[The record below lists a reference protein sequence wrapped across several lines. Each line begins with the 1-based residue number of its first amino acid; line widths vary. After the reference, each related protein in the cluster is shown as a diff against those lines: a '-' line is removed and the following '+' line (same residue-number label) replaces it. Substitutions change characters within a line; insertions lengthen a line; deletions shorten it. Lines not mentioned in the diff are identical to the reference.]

1 MIEVVIKRDGSKE
14 AFNAGKLNKWAE
26 WASSNL
32 GDFVDWPSVAMQA
45 VSTLGKE
52 CTSKQLQE
60 RLIRVCLDN
69 DSWSYYKMAGR
80 LLAAILNKEIFPEGK
95 PTVQGLHKS
104 LVKRGL
110 MVDLGYTDS
119 EYAAIEDIID
129 HDLDFNCV
137 YFGLDFI
144 NGKYAN
150 KDRTKNEVYETTQFV
165 YMRMAMALSKDE
177 VDKVKEVSEW
187 YKLFSE
193 NVINAPTPNYVN
205 LGTKLNGLSSCCV
218 YTTNDTWP
226 SLAAGNH
233 IDYVMTCMSSGI
245 GSHIKTRSV
254 GDGVRS
260 GAIKHM
266 GKLPYYR
273 AIQGAV
279 QANMQAGRG
288 GAATVYYTCYDPEV
302 LDLLQLRNPRQT
314 EDKRIRGLH
323 YNMGS
328 NKTFARAVAKNEDV
342 FGFSYKD
349 SPELYEAQYEGDQTN
364 FEQLYDKYSKTRKAA
379 KYKINAREVL
389 VTSLTEAFE
398 TGTAYLHFTDEMN
411 RHTPFKDK
419 IYSSNLC
426 VAPETMV
433 LTRNGYVPIVEL
445 EDCNTDIWNG
455 EEWSEVCPKKTGVNQ
470 KLLKVTTSA
479 GQVLECTEYHK
490 WYVFRDYGKPF
501 VEKRTYQLLEGDKL
515 IKFDLPI
522 IEGGK
527 DLDYA
532 YDNGFF
538 SGDGSHS
545 GGVPIIYLYHSKRDL
560 KDKFKSVIS
569 WYDQPAQERSV
580 GRTRLLKDKFFVPT
594 NEYSVKARLAWLS
607 GYLDADGCIYRNG
620 ANEAIT
626 ACSVDFSFLQEVQ
639 LMLQT
644 LGVSC
649 KISKMRDAGVTQLP
663 ANDGTGLNKDF
674 YCQESYRLLLTSYD
688 SFKLVSLGLET
699 HRLKIKLRRPQRDAK
714 QFNKVVSVVD
724 EGRFDDTYCFT
735 ESKRGMGVFN
745 GILTGNCVET
755 AFPTKGYSGVEEL
768 YSPVFLHSEDG
779 LGKQEPEIGLC
790 SLAAINVAN
799 IKNDAHYAKAAYYAL
814 KMIDKCIHMSDFAFP
829 HLELTAKARMNAGVG
844 IVGLAHYMAKNKKFY
859 SSQEG
864 KDKIHELAETHSWHV
879 INASLRLGKEMGNA
893 PWMGR
898 TKWPDG
904 WLPIDTYNKSVDEVV
919 TVGLQRDW
927 EGLRKAIVDNGGIR
941 NSCLVNHM
949 PSESSSKASQT
960 TNSVYP
966 VRDLT
971 LIKTDASVNTLWAAP
986 DGDKL
991 KKWYEFAWDIE
1002 TKDMIDVY
1010 AIIQKF
1016 TDQSISADLYRKLI
1030 GDETVTTQEMI
1041 RDYLRMVKMGMKT
1054 RYYQN
1059 TKTSNGT
1066 ELDVGD
1072 TGCAG
1077 GVCTL

>member
-165 YMRMAMALSKDE
+165 YMRMAMALSRDE

-349 SPELYEAQYEGDQTN
+349 NPELYEAQYEGDQTN

-419 IYSSNLC
+419 IYSSNL
-426 VAPETMV
+426 
-433 LTRNGYVPIVEL
+433 
-445 EDCNTDIWNG
+445 
-455 EEWSEVCPKKTGVNQ
+455 
-470 KLLKVTTSA
+470 
-479 GQVLECTEYHK
+479 
-490 WYVFRDYGKPF
+490 
-501 VEKRTYQLLEGDKL
+501 
-515 IKFDLPI
+515 
-522 IEGGK
+522 
-527 DLDYA
+527 
-532 YDNGFF
+532 
-538 SGDGSHS
+538 
-545 GGVPIIYLYHSKRDL
+545 
-560 KDKFKSVIS
+560 
-569 WYDQPAQERSV
+569 
-580 GRTRLLKDKFFVPT
+580 
-594 NEYSVKARLAWLS
+594 
-607 GYLDADGCIYRNG
+607 
-620 ANEAIT
+620 
-626 ACSVDFSFLQEVQ
+626 
-639 LMLQT
+639 
-644 LGVSC
+644 
-649 KISKMRDAGVTQLP
+649 
-663 ANDGTGLNKDF
+663 
-674 YCQESYRLLLTSYD
+674 
-688 SFKLVSLGLET
+688 
-699 HRLKIKLRRPQRDAK
+699 
-714 QFNKVVSVVD
+714 
-724 EGRFDDTYCFT
+724 
-735 ESKRGMGVFN
+735 
-745 GILTGNCVET
+745 CVET

-879 INASLRLGKEMGNA
+879 INASLRLGKELGNA
-893 PWMGR
+893 TWMGR